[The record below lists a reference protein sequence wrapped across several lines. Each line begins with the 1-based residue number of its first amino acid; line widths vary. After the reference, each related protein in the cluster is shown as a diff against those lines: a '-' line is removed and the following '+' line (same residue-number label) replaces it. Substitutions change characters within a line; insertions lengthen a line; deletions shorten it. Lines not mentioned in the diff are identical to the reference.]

1 MGSSVDIFDT
11 SGPAAAGPPPHVH
24 PWEEVYVVLSG
35 ELEVTVEGETR
46 TLPAGGVAHVPANV
60 KHRYRNVTEAPF
72 LTIVNEGGT
81 RVLSTSQ
88 NRGVGA
94 ASRPARG
101 G

>member
-46 TLPAGGVAHVPANV
+46 TLSAGGRRTRSC
-60 KHRYRNVTEAPF
+60 KREAP
-72 LTIVNEGGT
+72 LPQ
-81 RVLSTSQ
+81 RD
-88 NRGVGA
+88 RGPLLDD
-94 ASRPARG
+94 RQ
-101 G
+101 